1 MDYGDDRS
9 FDILKNET
17 SWMMKEDEEWSLL
30 QQSACNLS
38 ELLQKLHRETNETS
52 VPARTCDGRVHMTDL
67 IFIYHIIPIYN
78 NYNPLELNPISHELF
93 YEC

>member
-52 VPARTCDGRVHMTDL
+52 VPARTCDGRVHLTDF
-67 IFIYHIIPIYN
+67 IFIYHTIPNIT
-78 NYNPLELNPISHELF
+78 PLNLTLF
-93 YEC
+93 GMSFFIMLKA